1 MRKLGWLGVA
11 LLVLACLAWIYSGQ
25 MTAVAEEQ
33 ADVKTEAKAEAKT
46 EVKKA
51 EHGFIGASQ
60 CKMCHKS
67 EAKGA
72 QFVKWEASPH
82 AHAYKTLLTDQ
93 SKEIAKKMGIKEA
106 PEAADQCLK
115 CHVTGHGAKAEL
127 LGKKYDMT
135 EGVTC
140 EGCHGAAAD
149 WKKVHKKDPAEAAK
163 LGMAQPV
170 DEKVCLTCH
179 NEESPTYKPFKYAE
193 KLAAIAHPIPKKA
206 E

>member
-11 LLVLACLAWIYSGQ
+11 LLVMAGLAWVYSGQ

-33 ADVKTEAKAEAKT
+33 TEAKTEAKAEAKT
-46 EVKKA
+46 EAKAEAKKA

-82 AHAYKTLLTDQ
+82 ANAYKTLLTDQ
-93 SKEIAKKMGIKEA
+93 SKQIAKKMGIEEA
-106 PEAADQCLK
+106 PEAAAQCLK

-127 LGKKYDMT
+127 LGKKYDKT

-149 WKKVHKKDPAEAAK
+149 WKKVHTKD
-163 LGMAQPV
+163 
-170 DEKVCLTCH
+170 T
-179 NEESPTYKPFKYAE
+179 AE
-193 KLAAIAHPIPKKA
+193 KLAPIAHPKPEKA